1 MHCAALIA
9 SGSRRTVQ
17 LGASAWQIS
26 TRCPRHVDHGL
37 FGIRRCL
44 WLERSCDHDIHSVST
59 GTRSQGM
66 NAMATSR
73 STKTTGRPAK
83 RPAAKRGRGFGAAF
97 VYGSLRDDI
106 LSLRLQPG
114 TLLDETE
121 LAARFGVSRSPVREA
136 LIRLAGEGLVQ
147 TLRNR
152 SSIVAPFDVSTV
164 QSHLNA
170 MLLMYCTTARMA
182 ALHRTPAQLEALQG
196 LLKLH
201 RGQMNT
207 ADMNTIVSNNRAFHV
222 AIAQA
227 GGNAFFTAW
236 TASVLDQGQRLMGM
250 YVRDTGQTRSDAELN
265 DHAAIVD
272 AIARSDPDAAERAA
286 RADAMILFDRLRRH
300 LFNDT
305 LEGVSIGT
313 MLGAAPR

>member
-1 MHCAALIA
+1 
-9 SGSRRTVQ
+9 
-17 LGASAWQIS
+17 
-26 TRCPRHVDHGL
+26 
-37 FGIRRCL
+37 
-44 WLERSCDHDIHSVST
+44 
-59 GTRSQGM
+59 
-66 NAMATSR
+66 MATAR
-73 STKTTGRPAK
+73 STKDTARSAK

-136 LIRLAGEGLVQ
+136 LIRLAGDGLVQ

-170 MLLMYCTTARMA
+170 MLLMYCTTARLA
-182 ALHRTPAQLEALQG
+182 ALHRTPAQLESLQG
-196 LLKLH
+196 MLEAH
-201 RGQMNT
+201 RAQMKT

-222 AIAQA
+222 AIAEA

-250 YVRDTGQTRSDAELN
+250 YVQDTGQTRSGADLN
-265 DHAAIVD
+265 AHAAIVD
-272 AIARSDPDAAERAA
+272 AIAGGDPEAAERAA
-286 RADAMILFDRLRRH
+286 RADAMILFDQLRRH
-300 LFNDT
+300 LFKDT
-305 LEGVSIGT
+305 LEGMSVGA
-313 MLGAAPR
+313 MLGHAPR